1 MPVPEELPGAL
12 AAIPWPW
19 GHLAILVVLLLGL
32 LTYLQRRHKLLS
44 DARLGLVFLS
54 VLIQL
59 FTGKPKTFVNCF
71 DVRLCVWMLDGVWG
85 AMVFMCVCW
94 GARLMQT
101 RNRST
106 QTPNNDPT
114 QNPKTNQNRAP

>member
-1 MPVPEELPGAL
+1 MPAVPEELPEAL

-19 GHLAILVVLLLGL
+19 GHLAMLAVLVLGL

-71 DVRLCVWMLDGVWG
+71 NV
-85 AMVFMCVCW
+85 
-94 GARLMQT
+94 
-101 RNRST
+101 
-106 QTPNNDPT
+106 
-114 QNPKTNQNRAP
+114 RAPIYLFCAWDWDALIITERGGWPTNVRTTKDKKQNKLYTTQPQNYVTP

>member
-1 MPVPEELPGAL
+1 MPAVPEELPEAL

-19 GHLAILVVLLLGL
+19 GHLAILAVLVLGL

-71 DVRLCVWMLDGVWG
+71 NVRHI
-85 AMVFMCVCW
+85 CVCVGILCW
-94 GARLMQT
+94 DARDKSYQSMCAWVWDAIITETGRLA
-101 RNRST
+101 RERWNI
-106 QTPNNDPT
+106 
-114 QNPKTNQNRAP
+114 